1 MAVQVAG
8 ACRAWYLRTPLL
20 AEYARCMLS
29 CMQRHGDCGR
39 RRATGMRFVRPLAR
53 RHGARGRRY
62 LPSMRF
68 LRPLTRRHGDCG
80 RRRAQGMRFVR
91 PLVRA
96 GMATADAVARRVRAL
111 HAILYAKAGRLRTPL
126 LAGYALCM
134 HYCTQR
140 QGACCR
146 WRAPRMRFVCTLVR
160 AGMALADAI
169 ARRACALYA
178 LLCTAMALADAVASR
193 VRALSALLRAGI
205 ALADTHPSIH
215 AAEVRVYARK
225 KNRTAIN
232 ATRAALPAECRPRN
246 L

>member
-1 MAVQVAG
+1 M
-8 ACRAWYLRTPLL
+8 RTPLL
-20 AEYARCMLS
+20 AEYALCMLS

-39 RRATGMRFVRPLAR
+39 RRSPGMRFVRPLAR

-68 LRPLTRRHGDCG
+68 VCPLTRRHGACG

-111 HAILYAKAGRLRTPL
+111 HAQLYTKAGRLLPMSR
-126 LAGYALCM
+126 AGYALCM
-134 HYCTQR
+134 PSCTQR
-140 QGACCR
+140 QGACGRRCL
-146 WRAPRMRFVCTLVR
+146 PGTRFVCTIVNKGR
-160 AGMALADAI
+160 ALADAI

-215 AAEVRVYARK
+215 ATEVRV
-225 KNRTAIN
+225 
-232 ATRAALPAECRPRN
+232 
-246 L
+246 